1 MKLFKVD
8 APSIHTS
15 LKLILADKKTKKK
28 QRLFDFIQCPLQL
41 SMYRLIL
48 KVTASPEGL

>member
-15 LKLILADKKTKKK
+15 LKLILADKKNKKKKK
-28 QRLFDFIQCPLQL
+28 QKKKKKKD
-41 SMYRLIL
+41 YLISYN
-48 KVTASPEGL
+48 VICN

>member
-15 LKLILADKKTKKK
+15 LKLILADKKNK
-28 QRLFDFIQCPLQL
+28 D
-41 SMYRLIL
+41 YLISYN
-48 KVTASPEGL
+48 VISN

>member
-15 LKLILADKKTKKK
+15 LKLILADKKKQKKK
-28 QRLFDFIQCPLQL
+28 NKKKKKNKD
-41 SMYRLIL
+41 YLISYN
-48 KVTASPEGL
+48 VICN